1 MSNNLIFF
9 SENLSTFRK
18 EKGWTQ
24 SELAEKLGV
33 KANTI
38 SNYEKGISTPDY
50 KIIAKLRELFEMP
63 TDVLLYSNLSEGKEK
78 FGEWVCRDKDSTGWR
93 TFKISLGEK
102 KKEYVIVDANSALA
116 VDGVTKLRYKRAGI
130 YQKRLVGNGIAKAM
144 VVKNMPKVV
153 GADFEGDDTE
163 LAKKSIANRIGI
175 NLKSDRKVAYCKFNR
190 FITMG
195 DNSVGTVSEKKV
207 IPTNLT
213 LTRRLLAL
221 VDKKDN
227 TISEL
232 NREIGRLQYEI
243 EVLKKE
249 LSLLRG

>member
-1 MSNNLIFF
+1 MS
-9 SENLSTFRK
+9 
-18 EKGWTQ
+18 Q
-24 SELAEKLGV
+24 S
-33 KANTI
+33 
-38 SNYEKGISTPDY
+38 
-50 KIIAKLRELFEMP
+50 
-63 TDVLLYSNLSEGKEK
+63 
-78 FGEWVCRDKDSTGWR
+78 
-93 TFKISLGEK
+93 
-102 KKEYVIVDANSALA
+102 
-116 VDGVTKLRYKRAGI
+116 GVTKLRYKRAGI
-130 YQKRLVGNGIAKAM
+130 YQKRLVGNGIAKAL

-195 DNSVGTVSEKKV
+195 DDSVGTVSEKKV

>member
-9 SENLSTFRK
+9 SENLSMFRK

-24 SELAEKLGV
+24 LELAEKLGV

-63 TDVLLYSNLSEGKEK
+63 TDVLLYGNLSEGKEK
-78 FGEWVCRDKDSTGWR
+78 FGKCDCKKEDNAGWR
-93 TFKISLGEK
+93 TFEISLGEK
-102 KKEYVIVDANSALA
+102 KKEYVIVDADSTLTVGGIA
-116 VDGVTKLRYKRAGI
+116 KLRYKRAGI
-130 YQKRLVGNGIAKAM
+130 YQQRFAANGIAKAM
-144 VVKNMPKVV
+144 VVRNMPKVV
-153 GADFEGDDTE
+153 GADFEGDDTG
-163 LAKKSIANRIGI
+163 LTKKSIINGIGI
-175 NLKSDRKVAYCKFNR
+175 NLKSDSKVTYAKFNR
-190 FITMG
+190 FVTMVK
-195 DNSVGTVSEKKV
+195 DSVGTVSEKKV
-207 IPTNLT
+207 MPTNLT

>member
-50 KIIAKLRELFEMP
+50 KIIARLRELFEMP

-93 TFKISLGEK
+93 SFKISLGEK
-102 KKEYVIVDANSALA
+102 
-116 VDGVTKLRYKRAGI
+116 R
-130 YQKRLVGNGIAKAM
+130 
-144 VVKNMPKVV
+144 KNM
-153 GADFEGDDTE
+153 
-163 LAKKSIANRIGI
+163 
-175 NLKSDRKVAYCKFNR
+175 
-190 FITMG
+190 
-195 DNSVGTVSEKKV
+195 
-207 IPTNLT
+207 
-213 LTRRLLAL
+213 
-221 VDKKDN
+221 
-227 TISEL
+227 
-232 NREIGRLQYEI
+232 
-243 EVLKKE
+243 
-249 LSLLRG
+249 